1 MITFADMT
9 ATTFTFL
16 WIFIPLILVA
26 VITWGVWYFFSP
38 HGPHRMRRHIEF
50 STELRND
57 HGFIGV
63 DMAPSE
69 LIGIEGYAITDMRP
83 AGKVAVE
90 NRRPLDAVAVMGFI
104 SAGSKV
110 KVTRYENAQL
120 YVEVV

>member
-1 MITFADMT
+1 MT
-9 ATTFTFL
+9 TTLL
-16 WIFIPLILVA
+16 WIFGILIAVA
-26 VITWGVWYFFSP
+26 IVTWGVWYIFSP
-38 HGPHRMRRHIEF
+38 RAPKSMRRHMEF

-69 LIGIEGYAITDMRP
+69 LIGIEGFAITDMRP

-90 NRRPLDAVAVMGFI
+90 GRKPLDAVAVMGFI